1 MPLRDDLLAPI
12 PGDNPSGAYLY
23 YQPIYDKIK
32 EARRE
37 DDDSGPSGVW
47 ARERKVADWNQVI
60 KLAGDALATQTK
72 DVQLAAWL
80 AEAHLRKEGFGSF
93 KAAIEFI
100 TQLLEQFWD
109 TLYPEIE
116 DGDSEFRATPLNWLG
131 NFDLQL
137 RMLPI
142 TKGGKSTVDY
152 KYSRSLGTR
161 EAAEAEGGDK
171 LEKYTTAVAEG
182 KITAEDFDADFDKT
196 SKQYYVDYEANL
208 SGCLDAFERL
218 NVIGE
223 EKFGD
228 YAPGYS
234 KIRGSMEEVRNTIR
248 ILLARKREKEPDA
261 PAPGEEPAEVE
272 ETAEEVAGENET
284 ETVSDAPVRSA
295 KKKGGALAAEP
306 VDLDDAI
313 ARMISAAKFVRQQ
326 DAYSPAPYLMLAGF
340 RIGELR
346 ASGDTLDQSKLEA
359 PPSEL
364 RQSLKRLSM
373 EGNWLEVLNTAEQAA
388 GLPCGRGWLDMHRY
402 AARACSELGWY
413 YDGLRKGIVGLV
425 RALVADYPDLPKLTL
440 MDDTPVANAE
450 TMQWLDNDVGTAA
463 ASGPAE
469 QSYEPAIAPARHYEE
484 QEDGVE
490 APPDA
495 WELAQ
500 QAMRGGRVREAV
512 ELIDREAKMEQSGRG
527 RFIRRTQLARIF
539 IDSGNEPMAMPILE
553 QIEAEIDSRGLEN
566 WEPSETIAQPL
577 ALLYRCLARSDKDG
591 DATKKLYAKLCRL
604 DPVAAM
610 NVLR

>member
-1 MPLRDDLLAPI
+1 V
-12 PGDNPSGAYLY
+12 YLY

-60 KLAGDALATQTK
+60 KLTSDALATQTK
-72 DVQLAAWL
+72 DIQIAAWL
-80 AEAHLRKEGFGSF
+80 AEALLRKEGFGSF
-93 KAAIEFI
+93 KAAVELL

-109 TLYPEIE
+109 TIYPEIE
-116 DGDSEFRATPLNWLG
+116 DGDSEFRATPLNWIG
-131 NFDLQL
+131 NFDLQI

-152 KYSRSLGTR
+152 KLSRSIGTR
-161 EAAEAEGGDK
+161 EQAEAEGGDK
-171 LEKYTTAVAEG
+171 LENFNTAVREG
-182 KITAEDFDADFDKT
+182 KITADDFDADFEKT

-208 SGCLDAFERL
+208 AGCLDAFERL
-218 NVIGE
+218 NTVGE

-228 YAPGYS
+228 YSPGYS

-248 ILLARKREKEPDA
+248 ILLNRKREKEPDA
-261 PAPGEEPAEVE
+261 PLPGEEEPEPEVE
-272 ETAEEVAGENET
+272 EQPEEEASEET
-284 ETVSDAPVRSA
+284 EVSDAPRPV
-295 KKKGGALAAEP
+295 KKKAGGALSAEP
-306 VDLDDAI
+306 QDLDDAI

-326 DAYSPAPYLMLAGF
+326 DEYSPAPYLMLAGF
-340 RIGELR
+340 RVGELR

-364 RQSLKRLSM
+364 RQSLKKFSM
-373 EGNWLEVLNTAEQAA
+373 EGNWLDVLNTAEQAA
-388 GLPCGRGWLDMHRY
+388 GLPCGRGWLDMHLY

-413 YDGLRKGIVGLV
+413 YDGLRKGIIGLV
-425 RALVADYPDLPKLTL
+425 RGLVADYPDLPKLTL

-450 TMQWLDNDVGTAA
+450 TMQWLENDVIVANAPAA
-463 ASGPAE
+463 ESE
-469 QSYEPAIAPARHYEE
+469 DSYEPAPIAPARQYDDNG
-484 QEDGVE
+484 DGVE

-495 WELAQ
+495 WDLAQ
-500 QAMRGGRVREAV
+500 QALRGGRVREAV

-553 QIEAEIDSRGLEN
+553 QIAAEIDSRGLEN